1 MKNELGLKIIKIFSL
16 DKKLLRFSAQ
26 KKLAKKINI
35 LYGGLENEK
44 MLFKNYIA
52 RKIENVLIVAVA
64 LLILLFVLWMN
75 PQEKQ
80 EFKNNIIERDSY
92 AGEEK
97 RVYLTAKSEGMEE
110 ELEIL
115 IEPIHYSKSKLDEFA
130 QEIFESVPKDYFN
143 SYKVTGEGV
152 YVIKSSIKLPLK
164 IEGYPFELSWK
175 SSDYEV
181 MNDEGIIT
189 LDSAETSQ
197 EIVLTATL
205 NCYGYTWE
213 KEYQLQVYKLEEMW
227 EKSFSK
233 KLSEVIE
240 ELDENTAEKKELV
253 LPTYIDGH
261 QVVYE
266 VKNENIVPVVCGLGV
281 IILFFLWIL
290 PDNDLTKQIEEKNR
304 QLSVD
309 YAKVVSKLSLY
320 MGAGLSF
327 RSTIVKLSETAD
339 KTRFYA
345 KEIEL
350 VMREI
355 ENGISEHKAINKMAE
370 RCKIPCYT
378 KLAVLLNQNIRKGNN
393 NLQKQLK
400 EELEKAF
407 EERKSLAK
415 KYAEE
420 AGTKLLFPMILMLLV
435 VIVMIMYPAF
445 VSFTI

>member
-1 MKNELGLKIIKIFSL
+1 MKNKLGLKIIKKFSL
-16 DKKLLRFSAQ
+16 DKKLLRFSGQ
-26 KKLAKKINI
+26 KKLAKKIST

-44 MLFKNYIA
+44 MLFGNYIA
-52 RKIENVLIVAVA
+52 RKAENILVAAAV
-64 LLILLFVLWMN
+64 LLILLFVLWMK
-75 PQEKQ
+75 PQENQ
-80 EFKNNIIERDSY
+80 EFENNVIARDSY

-110 ELEIL
+110 KLEIL
-115 IEPIHYSKSKLDEFA
+115 IEPMHYSKSQLDEFA
-130 QEIFESVPKDYFN
+130 QEIFESIPKDYFF
-143 SYKVTGEGV
+143 SHKVTDEGV
-152 YVIKSSIKLPLK
+152 YVIKSSIRLPTQ

-181 MNDEGIIT
+181 MDNEGSII
-189 LDSAETSQ
+189 LDSSETSR
-197 EIVLTATL
+197 EIVLTVAL
-205 NCYGYTWE
+205 NCYDYAWE
-213 KEYQLQVYKLEEMW
+213 KEYRLQVHRLEEMW
-227 EKSFSK
+227 ETGFSK

-240 ELDENTAEKKELV
+240 ELDEKTAEKKELV
-253 LPTYIDGH
+253 LPTNIDGH

-266 VKNENIVPVVCGLGV
+266 VKDENIVSVVGGLGV
-281 IILFFLWIL
+281 IILFFLWFL
-290 PDNDLTKQIEEKNR
+290 PDSDLTKQIEEKNR

-309 YAKVVSKLSLY
+309 YAKIVSKLSLY

-339 KTRFYA
+339 KNRFYA

-355 ENGISEHKAINKMAE
+355 ENGISEHKAISKMAE

-378 KLAVLLNQNIRKGNN
+378 KLAVLLNQNMRKGNN
-393 NLQKQLK
+393 NLHKQLK
-400 EELEKAF
+400 EEMEKAF
-407 EERKSLAK
+407 EERKNLAK